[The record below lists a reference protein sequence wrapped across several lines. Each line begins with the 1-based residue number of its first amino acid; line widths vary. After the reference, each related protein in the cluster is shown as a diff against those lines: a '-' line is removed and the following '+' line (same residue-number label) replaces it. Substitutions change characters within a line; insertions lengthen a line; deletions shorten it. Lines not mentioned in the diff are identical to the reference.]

1 MGKSNRI
8 RVNRANERIKTLGV
22 KNKQKG
28 MPSWAL
34 SLITVVLA
42 AALLLSVSGI
52 LLSANG
58 VFNRMTTVVSSANY
72 KVNANMM
79 AYYYNTQYQNF
90 QSNYSTYLQSGYFSL
105 DTSLPLDQQP
115 FGGAEGSTNYD
126 EMFLGEFE
134 GTWHDYFMK
143 ATVDTVKNMLIYC
156 EAAPEL
162 EVALTDED
170 YAEIDTN
177 LEYYET
183 LAASNGWP
191 SVNSFYAEQFGKG
204 ISEGD
209 VRKCMEYSLLAS
221 KTMEKL
227 ADKIDASVTLDEINE
242 KYNGNNGENAL
253 DYDIVDY
260 TYYIFKV
267 NYDEV
272 AKDVLGADYKEEDL
286 EKQENKDKV
295 LAEYKKQIKEAQD
308 AAKELESK
316 TNLEDFKAYIYNYV
330 ANEAVEDNYG
340 SQTISDEAKGSLTAE
355 QISAIKAELVKAV
368 VAEATA
374 EDAADTA
381 TAAIEIKDD
390 DADDK
395 TYEFAGATV
404 TKAYAKIVNTVK
416 EKAYSTVKSA
426 TTTYNVEKSGYTK
439 DNKFSEW
446 AFKEGKLNDKKLIA
460 EYDASEEGAM
470 VEDES
475 KITAEKKQSQTG
487 VYFLTG
493 ERRKDTEK
501 AKNFTYMVFSTE
513 ATAKEAIAE
522 LVAGGTVTKDAFLA
536 MAETKKAT
544 TSNSITDYTKGAMGS
559 TEFDEW
565 LFDTAKNVGDLTS
578 TPIKTTSD
586 STTVYIVAL
595 YEGEGQEL
603 WYLDVKSTIV
613 NEKAE
618 AEATRL
624 EGAHAI
630 TVYDNR
636 LKRVKVTDA

>member
-8 RVNRANERIKTLGV
+8 RVNRANERIRTLGV
-22 KNKQKG
+22 KNKKKG

-90 QSNYSTYLQSGYFSL
+90 KTNYSSYMSSFSL
-105 DTSLPLDQQP
+105 NPELPLDSQP

-126 EMFLGEFE
+126 AMLLGEFE

-143 ATVDTVKNMLIYC
+143 TTVDTVKNMLMYC
-156 EAAPEL
+156 EASAEL

-170 YAEIDTN
+170 YAEINTN

-191 SVNSFYAEQFGKG
+191 SVNSFYSENFGKG
-204 ISEGD
+204 ISESD
-209 VRKCMEYSLLAS
+209 VRKCMELSLLAS

-227 ADKIDASVTLDEINE
+227 ADKIDASVTEGEIKT
-242 KYNGNNGENAL
+242 KYEGNAL
-253 DYDIVDY
+253 DYDVIDY

-267 NYDEV
+267 NYDEA
-272 AKDVLGADYKEEDL
+272 AKKALGKDYKEADL

-295 LAEYKKQIKEAQD
+295 LAEYKAMIAKAQD
-308 AAKELESK
+308 AAKELEGK
-316 TNLEDFKAYIYNYV
+316 TTLEDFKAYIYNYV
-330 ANEAVEDNYG
+330 ATKAVDDNYG
-340 SQTISDEAKGSLTAE
+340 SQTISAEAKGSLTDD
-355 QISAIKAELVKAV
+355 QITAIKAELVKNIL
-368 VAEATA
+368 AEATKD
-374 EDAADTA
+374 DAKDVADK
-381 TAAIEIKDD
+381 AIDIKDD

-404 TKAYAKIVNTVK
+404 TKAFAKIVNTVN

-426 TTTYNVEKSGYTK
+426 TTTYNVEKAGYTK

-446 AFKEGKLNDKKLIA
+446 AFKEAKLNDKKLIA
-460 EYDASEEGAM
+460 EYDASKDGAM
-470 VEDES
+470 VTDQGEIKAES
-475 KITAEKKQSQTG
+475 KQAQVG
-487 VYFLTG
+487 VYLIT
-493 ERRKDTEK
+493 ETRRQDTDK
-501 AKNFTYMVFSTE
+501 AKNFTYMIFSTE

-565 LFDTAKNVGDLTS
+565 VFETAKNAGDLTA

-586 STTVYIVAL
+586 STSVYIVAL

-603 WYLDVKSTIV
+603 WKLDVKSTIV

-624 EGAHAI
+624 QGAHAI

-636 LKRVKVTDA
+636 LKRVKVKV

>member
-28 MPSWAL
+28 MPSWAM

-90 QSNYSTYLQSGYFSL
+90 RTNYSSYMSSFSL
-105 DTSLPLDQQP
+105 NPELPLDSQP

-126 EMFLGEFE
+126 AMLLGEFE

-143 ATVDTVKNMLIYC
+143 TTVDTVKNMLMYC
-156 EAAPEL
+156 EASAEL

-170 YAEIDTN
+170 YAEINTN

-191 SVNSFYAEQFGKG
+191 SVNSFYSENFGKG
-204 ISEGD
+204 ISESD
-209 VRKCMEYSLLAS
+209 VRKCMELSLLAS

-227 ADKIDASVTLDEINE
+227 ADKIDASVTEPEIE
-242 KYNGNNGENAL
+242 AKYDGNAL
-253 DYDIVDY
+253 DYDVIDY

-267 NYDEV
+267 NYDEA
-272 AKDVLGADYKEEDL
+272 AKKALGKDYKEADL

-295 LAEYKKQIKEAQD
+295 LAEYKAMIAKAQD
-308 AAKELESK
+308 AAKELEGK
-316 TNLEDFKAYIYNYV
+316 TTLEDFKAYIYNYV
-330 ANEAVEDNYG
+330 ATKAVDDNYG
-340 SQTISDEAKGSLTAE
+340 SQTIGEEAKGSLTDD
-355 QISAIKAELVKAV
+355 QITAIKAELVKNII
-368 VAEATA
+368 AEATKD
-374 EDAADTA
+374 DAKDVADK
-381 TAAIEIKDD
+381 AIDIKDD

-404 TKAYAKIVNTVK
+404 TKAFAKIVNTVN

-426 TTTYNVEKSGYTK
+426 TTTYNVEKAGYTK

-446 AFKEGKLNDKKLIA
+446 AFKEAKLNDKKLIA
-460 EYDASEEGAM
+460 EYDASKDGAM
-470 VEDES
+470 VTDQGEIKAES
-475 KITAEKKQSQTG
+475 KQAQIG
-487 VYFLTG
+487 VYLIT
-493 ERRKDTEK
+493 ETRRQDTDK
-501 AKNFTYMVFSTE
+501 AKNFTYMIFSTE

-565 LFDTAKNVGDLTS
+565 VFETAKNAGDLTA

-586 STTVYIVAL
+586 STSVYIVAL

-603 WYLDVKSTIV
+603 WKLDVKSTIV

-624 EGAHAI
+624 QGAHAI

-636 LKRVKVTDA
+636 LKRVKVKV